1 MKRSIKILVSALLL
15 ASMSWTAVPAV
26 MPSIQAS
33 VSAASNV
40 TMVETLENGFE
51 WSWDESTGTVT
62 IEGDGLLP
70 ADLSRMVAITGRS
83 PDTLILGDNITG
95 FSENTTPLSPGTL
108 VLGRRFSD
116 PSFTTVKPTESFE
129 VSRQNGNFLA
139 YDGGLYS
146 VNGQTLYSYA
156 TDIPDI
162 TLRNGTRTVS
172 DYAFY
177 GCAAVS
183 IVIPESVTALGD
195 HAFNMMASTGDIPVV
210 LPPRNSKVGYK
221 PLGITSMGTEEYNPL
236 FFYMQGDDLI
246 CELDGHTSLVG
257 LAIANAWDIIGGR
270 TPEEVYDGRT
280 ETSDLGFRTVKV
292 LLSERDEVR
301 DGLLF
306 VTRRGISSGWV
317 YQDGKVYSVRLTT
330 NDPGLMTTDGRYSYL
345 RSTGGNTTVSFTF
358 ADDGSV
364 INPPSDMMVLTTD
377 GAQVAL
383 SGLSGGGSSSS
394 SGSGSGSAAFPGYIS
409 LIYRGGR
416 AYIYDEQGEMLHS
429 GWFRAEG
436 DWFYL
441 NDYGAAVINCWRDGE
456 DGEPRYLKAD
466 GTMAHDEWIQDYG
479 DWYYLGSDG
488 RKCTGRR
495 QIDGEWYTFD
505 SNGVLQSSESGSS
518 YPSSGY
524 TVRYDENG
532 KARIYDRQGNEMKSG
547 WYEVDGE
554 WYCINNYGAGVVKC
568 WRDGKDGYPRYLK
581 ADGTMAHDEWIQ
593 DYGNW
598 YYLTADGTKAAVPI
612 VINGVTYYFGLAG
625 ICINPDGGSSSSS

>member
-1 MKRSIKILVSALLL
+1 MKRSVKILVSALLL
-15 ASMSWTAVPAV
+15 ASMSLTAVPSV

-40 TMVETLENGFE
+40 TIVGSLDNGFE
-51 WSWDESTGTVT
+51 WSWDENTGSVT

-70 ADLSRMVAITGRS
+70 ADLSKMVAITGRS

-146 VNGQTLYSYA
+146 VNGEILYSYA

-162 TLRNGTRTVS
+162 TLRSGTLTVG

-183 IVIPESVTALGD
+183 IVIPESVTTLGNY
-195 HAFNMMASTGDIPVV
+195 AFNMMASTGDIPVV
-210 LPPRNSKVGYK
+210 LPPRNSKVDYK
-221 PLGITSMGTEEYNPL
+221 PLGITSTGTEEYDPI
-236 FFYMQGDDLI
+236 FFYMRGDDLV
-246 CELDGHTSLVG
+246 CELDGRSSPVG
-257 LAIANAWDIIGGR
+257 VAIATAWDIIGDC
-270 TPEEVYDGRT
+270 TPEEVYDGKT
-280 ETSDLGFRTVKV
+280 GTFDLGFRAVKA
-292 LLSERDEVR
+292 LLSDTDEVR
-301 DGLLF
+301 DSLLF
-306 VTRRGISSGWV
+306 VTREGISSGWV
-317 YQDGKVYSVRLTT
+317 YQDGKVYSVQTM
-330 NDPGLMTTDGRYSYL
+330 NQPGLMTTDGRYSYL
-345 RSTGGNTTVSFTF
+345 RSTGGNTTVYFTF

-364 INPPSDMMVLTTD
+364 INPPSDMMVITSESLTP
-377 GAQVAL
+377 VAL
-383 SGLSGGGSSSS
+383 ASL
-394 SGSGSGSAAFPGYIS
+394 SGSGSGSGS
-409 LIYRGGR
+409 DLVTGLVYRGGR
-416 AYIYDEQGEMLHS
+416 AYIYDEQGERLHS
-429 GWFRAEG
+429 GWFKSGE
-436 DWFYL
+436 WFYL
-441 NDYGAAVINCWRDGE
+441 NDYGAAVINCWRNGE

-479 DWYYLGSDG
+479 DWYYLDSDG
-488 RKCTGRR
+488 RKYTGRR
-495 QIDGEWYTFD
+495 QIEGEWYTFD
-505 SNGVLQSSESGSS
+505 SNGVLQASESGSS
-518 YPSSGY
+518 SPSSGY
-524 TVRYDENG
+524 TVRYDENR

-554 WYCINNYGAGVVKC
+554 WYCINDYGAGVVKC